1 MPHVVLLRHGESH
14 WNLEQRFTGWMDV
27 DLSDNGVEQARKGGR
42 SLNEQGYLF
51 DTAFTSYL
59 KRAIRTLWITMDQLD
74 QMWVP
79 VIKDWR
85 LNERHYGTLQGES
98 KVKFEEIYGPEQVHQ
113 WRRSYDVRPPHLG
126 PDDPRHPRFEA
137 KYRKLDPGEVP
148 TAESLADTVA
158 RVLPSWRELIA
169 PRIRAGEDVLVV
181 GHGNSLRA
189 LVKYLDGLSDEGVTG
204 LNIPLA
210 VPRVYAFGEDLELE
224 RRFSLREGK
233 EEEIPDPMGE
243 GLEEGTR

>member
-27 DLSDNGVEQARKGGR
+27 DLSDNGMEQARRAGR
-42 SLNEQGYLF
+42 SLHEQGYLF

-59 KRAIRTLWITMDQLD
+59 KRAIRTLWITMDHLD
-74 QMWVP
+74 QMWLP

-98 KVKFEEIYGPEQVHQ
+98 KVKFEEIYGAEQVHQ
-113 WRRSYDVRPPHLG
+113 WRRAYDVRPPHLA

-137 KYRKLDPGEVP
+137 KYRKLEPGAVP

-169 PRIRAGEDVLVV
+169 PRVRAGEDVLVV

-189 LVKYLDGLSDEGVTG
+189 LVKYLDGLSDEGITN

-210 VPRVYAFGEDLELE
+210 VPRVYVFGTDLEME
-224 RRFSLREGK
+224 RRFYLREGK

-243 GLEEGTR
+243 ELEEGSR